1 MLIPAI
7 QFILGAGVVDWPK
20 VDTLYKIVSDKFL
33 PVATT
38 FTTACLSIVLAG
50 AVLKAFI
57 MK

>member
-1 MLIPAI
+1 MSVSLI

-33 PVATT
+33 PVAST

-50 AVLKAFI
+50 AIVKAFVLK
-57 MK
+57 

>member
-1 MLIPAI
+1 MFISSV
-7 QFILGAGVVDWPK
+7 QFLLGAGVVDWPK
-20 VDTLYKIVSDKFL
+20 VDTLYKIVSDKFMPTAL
-33 PVATT
+33 T